1 MVKRK
6 LKYLITILFFISS
19 FAFANPNV
27 DQWMESDKRYKD
39 LINEGFEV
47 KSYAMNTIETANGL
61 YILLFVTVLQKEKEI
76 ILIQQFRAG
85 VLSRYDESYLLEIVA
100 GIVDEGENPEQT
112 AIRECFEETGCEV
125 KKIFP
130 IQSYFPAPGS
140 SESYYHLYLGE
151 IQAFDGERIKGL
163 EKENEDILV
172 KSFKI
177 DEVRQMLKEKKI
189 TNGLTLIA
197 LQWFFLEHYKG

>member
-1 MVKRK
+1 MK
-6 LKYLITILFFISS
+6 LKYKIINKKNLYSGFFSLNKYEFIHQKHDGGWTDT
-19 FAFANPNV
+19 V
-27 DQWMESDKRYKD
+27 DREIFS
-39 LINEGFEV
+39 GAHV
-47 KSYAMNTIETANGL
+47 AT
-61 YILLFVTVLQKEKEI
+61 LLPYDPIKKEI

-85 VLSRYDESYLLEIVA
+85 VLSRYDENYLLEIVA

-125 KKIFP
+125 KHIHP
-130 IQSYFPAPGS
+130 VQSYFPAPGS

-189 TNGLTLIA
+189 MNGLTLVA
-197 LQWFFLEHYKG
+197 LQWFFLEYYKG

>member
-1 MVKRK
+1 MK
-6 LKYLITILFFISS
+6 LKYKIINKKNLYSGFFSLNKYEFIHEKHNGEWTST
-19 FAFANPNV
+19 V
-27 DQWMESDKRYKD
+27 ER
-39 LINEGFEV
+39 EV
-47 KSYAMNTIETANGL
+47 FSGAHVST
-61 YILLFVTVLQKEKEI
+61 LLPYDPIKKEI

-85 VLSRYDESYLLEIVA
+85 VLSRYDENYLLEIVA

-112 AIRECFEETGCEV
+112 AIRECLEETGCEV
-125 KKIFP
+125 KKIHP

-140 SESYYHLYLGE
+140 SESFYHIYLGE

-189 TNGLTLIA
+189 MNGLALVA
-197 LQWFFLEHYKG
+197 LQWFFLEYNKG

>member
-1 MVKRK
+1 MK
-6 LKYLITILFFISS
+6 LKYKIINKKNLYSGFFSLNKYEFIHEKHNGEWTS
-19 FAFANPNV
+19 AV
-27 DQWMESDKRYKD
+27 ER
-39 LINEGFEV
+39 EV
-47 KSYAMNTIETANGL
+47 FSGAHVST
-61 YILLFVTVLQKEKEI
+61 LLPYDPIKKEI

-85 VLSRYDESYLLEIVA
+85 VLSRYDENYLLEIVA
-100 GIVDEGENPEQT
+100 GIIDEGENSEET

-125 KKIFP
+125 KKIYP

-189 TNGLTLIA
+189 TNGLTLVA

>member
-1 MVKRK
+1 MK
-6 LKYLITILFFISS
+6 LKYKIINKKNLYSGFFSLNKYEFTHKKHDGEWTS
-19 FAFANPNV
+19 TV
-27 DQWMESDKRYKD
+27 DREIFS
-39 LINEGFEV
+39 GAHV
-47 KSYAMNTIETANGL
+47 ST
-61 YILLFVTVLQKEKEI
+61 LLPYDPIKKEI

-85 VLSRYDESYLLEIVA
+85 VLSRYDEDYLLEIVA
-100 GIVDEGENPEQT
+100 GIIDEGENPEET

-125 KKIFP
+125 KKIHH

-163 EKENEDILV
+163 EKESEDILV

-197 LQWFFLEHYKG
+197 LQWFFLEYYKS